1 MVVCEPRKCQ
11 ERPGLAALIGA
22 KDEDESKILG
32 DEVEPFELRSLV
44 LNDSSV
50 LCGFTSI
57 LGG

>member
-32 DEVEPFELRSLV
+32 DEVEPFEAAIACIER
-44 LNDSSV
+44 
-50 LCGFTSI
+50 
-57 LGG
+57 